1 MRTESERRQLLEGIS
16 QNVNHKVGGGGG
28 GGGGKEKGEDHAFN
42 VGVQN
47 LGMLGLSVPK
57 PLIITIHQGK
67 CLSLSVSKLTFFII
81 IIYRGV
87 TGMLITLVLLIF
99 SALDVLFFFLPTA
112 NFDSRVV
119 R

>member
-1 MRTESERRQLLEGIS
+1 MKIKGKGERR
-16 QNVNHKVGGGGG
+16 
-28 GGGGKEKGEDHAFN
+28 KEKGEDHAFN

-81 IIYRGV
+81 IIIYRGV

>member
-1 MRTESERRQLLEGIS
+1 M
-16 QNVNHKVGGGGG
+16 GGGGG
-28 GGGGKEKGEDHAFN
+28 DEGEGEGGGGKEKTTH

-67 CLSLSVSKLTFFII
+67 CLSPSVSKLTFFIII

>member
-28 GGGGKEKGEDHAFN
+28 EEGEGGGGGGGGGDEGEGEGGKEKGEDHAFN

-57 PLIITIHQGK
+57 PLIITIH
-67 CLSLSVSKLTFFII
+67 
-81 IIYRGV
+81 
-87 TGMLITLVLLIF
+87 
-99 SALDVLFFFLPTA
+99 
-112 NFDSRVV
+112 RVNV
-119 R
+119 

>member
-1 MRTESERRQLLEGIS
+1 MKVKGKGEGERRRPRMLGY
-16 QNVNHKVGGGGG
+16 
-28 GGGGKEKGEDHAFN
+28 
-42 VGVQN
+42 N

-67 CLSLSVSKLTFFII
+67 CLSPSVSKLTFFIII

>member
-1 MRTESERRQLLEGIS
+1 M
-16 QNVNHKVGGGGG
+16 GGGGG
-28 GGGGKEKGEDHAFN
+28 GGGGGDEGEVEGGKEKGEDHAFN

>member
-1 MRTESERRQLLEGIS
+1 MKVKGKGEGERRRPRMLEY
-16 QNVNHKVGGGGG
+16 
-28 GGGGKEKGEDHAFN
+28 
-42 VGVQN
+42 N

-67 CLSLSVSKLTFFII
+67 CLSPSVSKLTFFIII